1 MEKTIIDLRKNII
14 YWINNKDISDLQ
26 QADTIIDFMFGTLNF
41 RERAKIHKEWIKL
54 RKEE

>member
-26 QADTIIDFMFGTLNF
+26 QADMIIDFMFGTLNF
-41 RERAKIHKEWIKL
+41 RERVKMHKEWIKL